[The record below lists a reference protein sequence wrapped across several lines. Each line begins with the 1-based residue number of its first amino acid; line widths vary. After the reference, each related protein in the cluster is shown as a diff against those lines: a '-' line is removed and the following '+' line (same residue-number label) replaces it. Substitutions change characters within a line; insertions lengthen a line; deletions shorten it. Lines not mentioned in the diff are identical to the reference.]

1 MTRKCLDW
9 GVGLIGACSRA
20 PAAWST
26 GFLTVPFVGAL
37 LGRDAVIALEPPPE
51 VDLRAAR
58 RAEWPVLRHRRL
70 AADRARAQCGS
81 LDRGDG
87 GHCRADIIKAPRFE
101 NVRAHSRD
109 RLRSRCRGR
118 IAARLAARP
127 PPRRPP
133 TQPRPPGR

>member
-1 MTRKCLDW
+1 MPRLCFN
-9 GVGLIGACSRA
+9 GGEGLRGACLRA

-37 LGRDAVIALEPPPE
+37 LGRDAVIALEPPAE
-51 VDLRAAR
+51 IDLRAAR
-58 RAEWPVLRHRRL
+58 RAEWPVLRRRRL

-101 NVRAHSRD
+101 NVRGDSRG
-109 RLRSRCRGR
+109 RPRSRCCGR
-118 IAARLAARP
+118 IAARLAAWRRSRP
-127 PPRRPP
+127 
-133 TQPRPPGR
+133 QPA